1 MIYDLDCKILEN
13 RYISGKT
20 YLLKL
25 QAPDIAKNT
34 KSGQFVM
41 VKPTLEDC
49 YDPLLRRAFAIADV
63 EDDTITLFYDV
74 YGKGTSYLTTRNK
87 GEYLKV
93 LGPLG
98 NNLFPE
104 EYDNYIIVGGGIG
117 FAGLSLFIKEIKRK
131 GKKYTALYGAR
142 KKEDL
147 SMIEWIEENQVEVIY
162 YTDDGSFGKK
172 GLVTQ
177 DLEKII
183 EDNPEAPLLVCGP
196 KGMMKAVSKI
206 AVSKNRPC
214 YLSLES
220 RMACGIGI
228 CVGCV
233 VKDKNKDTYVR
244 VCYEGPVFE
253 AKEIEI
259 L

>member
-1 MIYDLDCKILEN
+1 VIYELECKIVEN

-25 QAPDIAKNT
+25 EAPQIAKNT
-34 KSGQFVM
+34 KAGQFVM
-41 VKPTLEDC
+41 VKPTLEDY

-63 EDDTITLFYDV
+63 EDDLITIYYDV
-74 YGKGTSYLTTRNK
+74 YGKGTKFLSRRKENDTIN
-87 GEYLKV
+87 V

-104 EYDNYIIVGGGIG
+104 NYDNYIIVGGGIG
-117 FAGLSLFIKEIKRK
+117 FAGVSLFIKEIKKK
-131 GKKYTALYGAR
+131 GKNYTGLYGAR

-147 SMIEWIEENQVEVIY
+147 SMIEWINKNNIHVVY

-172 GLVTQ
+172 GLITQ
-177 DLEKII
+177 DLEEII
-183 EDNPEAPLLVCGP
+183 EKNPNAPLIVCGP
-196 KGMMKAVSKI
+196 KPMMKAVSKI
-206 AVSKNRPC
+206 ATDKNIPC

-233 VKDKNKDTYVR
+233 VKDINKDTYVR

-259 L
+259 F

>member
-1 MIYDLDCKILEN
+1 MIYDLECRITEN
-13 RYISGKT
+13 RFVSGKT
-20 YLLKL
+20 YILKL
-25 QAPDIAKNT
+25 KAPEIAKTT
-34 KSGQFVM
+34 KAGQFVM
-41 VKPTLEDC
+41 VKPTLEDY

-63 EDDTITLFYDV
+63 EDDVITLYYDV
-74 YGKGTSYLTTRNK
+74 YGKGTKFLTNRK
-87 GEYLKV
+87 EGEYINV

-104 EYDNYIIVGGGIG
+104 NYDNYIVVGGGIG
-117 FAGLSLFIKEIKRK
+117 FAGVSLFIKEIKKK
-131 GKKYTALYGAR
+131 GKNYTALYGAR

-147 SMIEWIEENQVEVIY
+147 SMIDWINQNSVNVLY

-172 GLVTQ
+172 GLITQ
-177 DLEKII
+177 DLEDII
-183 EDNPEAPLLVCGP
+183 EKNPDAPLIVCGP
-196 KGMMKAVSKI
+196 KPMMKAVSKI
-206 AVSKNRPC
+206 AIEKNRPC

-233 VKDKNKDTYVR
+233 VKDVKNDTYIR

-253 AKEIEI
+253 AKEIE
-259 L
+259 LS

>member
-1 MIYDLDCKILEN
+1 LIYDLECKIIEN
-13 RYISGKT
+13 RFISGKT
-20 YLLKL
+20 CILKVE
-25 QAPDIAKNT
+25 APEIAKNT
-34 KSGQFVM
+34 KAGQFVM
-41 VKPTLEDC
+41 VKPTLENY

-63 EDDTITLFYDV
+63 EGDTITLFYDV
-74 YGKGTSYLTTRNK
+74 YGKGTKFIAKRKEGDYIN
-87 GEYLKV
+87 V

-104 EYDNYIIVGGGIG
+104 NYDNYIVVGGGIG
-117 FAGLSLFIKEIKRK
+117 FAGVSLFLKEIKK
-131 GKKYTALYGAR
+131 QGKKFVAIYGAR

-147 SMIEWIEENQVEVIY
+147 SMIDWINENGIDVLY

-177 DLEKII
+177 DLDSII
-183 EDNPEAPLLVCGP
+183 EQNKDAALIVCGP
-196 KGMMKAVSKI
+196 KSMMKAVSKI
-206 AVSKNRPC
+206 AISKNMPC

-233 VKDKNKDTYVR
+233 VKDTTKDTYVR

-253 AKEIEI
+253 VKEIE
-259 L
+259 LS

>member
-1 MIYDLDCKILEN
+1 MIYDLECKIVEN
-13 RYISGKT
+13 RHISGKT
-20 YLLKL
+20 FILKVE
-25 QAPDIAKNT
+25 APQIAKNT
-34 KSGQFVM
+34 KAGQFVM
-41 VKPTLEDC
+41 IKPTLNDY

-63 EDDTITLFYDV
+63 EGDVITLFYDV
-74 YGKGTSYLTTRNK
+74 YGKGTKFLTTRK
-87 GEYLKV
+87 EGDSISI

-104 EYDNYIIVGGGIG
+104 NYDNYIVVGGGIG
-117 FAGLSLFIKEIKRK
+117 FAGVSLFLKEIIKK
-131 GKKYTALYGAR
+131 GAKYTALYGAR

-147 SMIEWIEENQVEVIY
+147 SMIQWINQNNIDVIY

-172 GLVTQ
+172 GLITQ
-177 DLEKII
+177 DLEEII
-183 EDNPEAPLLVCGP
+183 DKNPDAPLIVCGP
-196 KGMMKAVSKI
+196 KPMMKAVSKVAI
-206 AVSKNRPC
+206 SKNREC

-233 VKDKNKDTYVR
+233 VKDVSKDNYVR

-253 AKEIEI
+253 AKEIE
-259 L
+259 LL